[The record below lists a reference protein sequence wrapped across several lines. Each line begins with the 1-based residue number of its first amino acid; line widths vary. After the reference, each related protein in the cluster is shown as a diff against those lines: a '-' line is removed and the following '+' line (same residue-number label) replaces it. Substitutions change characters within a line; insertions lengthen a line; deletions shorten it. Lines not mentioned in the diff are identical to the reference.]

1 MPRVFQSLFAALIVL
16 TALLPLRLSAQ
27 AWTSVPPC
35 NFSSLSLSQFAD
47 HEIEVPYF
55 LNHFAQVANAVVET
69 GTDRGFL
76 NLKVNRDPVDNQTYN
91 ARIMENQLALA
102 YFYTAN
108 RPWNPYYGQAVV
120 RVRLEAMLDRWTR
133 IQAPDAS
140 AYAGLFAEYSATN
153 WSLAPTG
160 FGVLYAAQ
168 ALDLVAASG
177 LTFDA
182 VVLENTRLAVRKA
195 LLALFTRADMR
206 SAARQYSNQ
215 FNGSYHAA
223 LLYLARWPD
232 AALNAAFVQA
242 VNDSSAQDQS
252 LAGFFY
258 EQGGPD
264 FGYSSVHENNLRIA
278 LPRLRLRTDL
288 FPIAQA
294 DDLRWN
300 QWLAANYVPQPG
312 STTPI
317 YLVNAGINTRTSHAF
332 LTPASRP
339 LSEFSAPSRMFS
351 YTDTE
356 YAALLVSRRAQVQTQ
371 FGNWGTLSVPNA
383 YSYIPSFV
391 FDAVQPLNV
400 WQPTAA
406 QRDAAVAALP
416 CFAAAPANR
425 QFHDAWP
432 VTVTTVRRPAYYA
445 ALTTGNIRIT
455 RQVYGLGLLW
465 HEKFGVAL
473 QSVAATLSGNTW
485 VWGTRRSGVTS
496 GTYETANLSTTLTA
510 GGATVTPA
518 AGVRD
523 LASGDVTA
531 TYPLAASGTTYG
543 QKTVTFGTGRV
554 DVAITHSGAFT
565 ELLPLAH
572 ASDAVLSSTA
582 TRITFQRPNG
592 ASLVVETTSPRAT
605 FTVGGTSALATGI
618 VRRAVSIAASGNFSY
633 RLTLSDQPPIV
644 LPSLSVSDASVNQP
658 ASGTANLVFAVNLT
672 PASTSAVTVNYATAN
687 GTAAAGTHY
696 TATSG
701 TLAFAAGEIS
711 RTVSVPVSA
720 GTLLQGTSLA
730 LSLRLS
736 TASGASINNDTAT
749 GTINGVTAPPPPP
762 PGSALVEYVPGSSW
776 SSGYQGTFK
785 ITNSSTATITGY
797 ELLFDFSGTTFT
809 FFNGTLAR
817 IGTACTF
824 TPLSWQA
831 TIAAGTFFD
840 NLGFQASPN
849 DGSAQP
855 LSPRLRITSATGAS
869 ALQITTAATLPGT
882 SANTAFNQTLAAGG
896 GIGPYTWSLAAGS
909 TLPSGLTLSSTG
921 ALTGTPVAGN
931 FSFTVRVTDLRNVS
945 ADRAFSLVV
954 AAPPSPYANWLASTP
969 WAAASSAPSA
979 DPDSDGLPNLLEYAV
994 GSNPLSTGD
1003 VASPVCGLTSS
1014 LSSLTLT
1021 FLRARSDLT
1030 YEVEA
1035 SSDLATW
1042 QTVATNPGSVSASTP
1057 VTVTDTLDLSVSAN
1071 TRRFLRLKVTLP

>member
-1 MPRVFQSLFAALIVL
+1 MPRVFRLLFAVL
-16 TALLPLRLSAQ
+16 LLLPALLPLVLSAQ
-27 AWTSVPPC
+27 AWTPVPPC
-35 NFSSLSLSQFAD
+35 SFSSLSLSQFAD
-47 HEIEVPYF
+47 HELEVPYF
-55 LNHFAQVANAVVET
+55 LNHFAQVANAVVES

-76 NLKVNRDPVDNQTYN
+76 NIKVNRDPVDNQTYN

-133 IQAPDAS
+133 IQAPDTSAS
-140 AYAGLFAEYSATN
+140 AGLFAEYSATN

-160 FGVLYAAQ
+160 FGVLHAAQ

-182 VVLENTRLAVRKA
+182 VVLENSRLALRKA

-232 AALNAAFVQA
+232 SALDAAFVQA
-242 VNDSSAQDQS
+242 VNASSAQDQS

-278 LPRLRLRTDL
+278 LPRLRQRTDL
-288 FPIAQA
+288 FPIVQA

-312 STTPI
+312 SATPT
-317 YLVNAGINTRTSHAF
+317 YLVNAGINTRTSHGF
-332 LTPASRP
+332 LTPATRP
-339 LSEFSAPSRMFS
+339 LSEFSAPSRVFS

-356 YAALLVSRRAQVQTQ
+356 YASLLVNRRAQVQTQ
-371 FGNWGTLSVPNA
+371 FGKWGALSVPNA

-406 QRDAAVAALP
+406 QRDAALAALP
-416 CFAAAPANR
+416 CRASGSVNR

-496 GTYETANLSTTLTA
+496 GTYETANLAATLTA

-518 AGVRD
+518 TGVRD
-523 LASGDVTA
+523 LASGDVVA

-582 TRITFQRPNG
+582 TRLTFQRPNG
-592 ASLVVETTSPRAT
+592 ASLVIETTSPGAT
-605 FTVGGTSALATGI
+605 FTVGGTSALTTGI
-618 VRRAVSIAASGNFSY
+618 VRRAVSIAASGSLSY
-633 RLTLSDQPPIV
+633 RLTLSDQPPLV
-644 LPSLSVSDASVNQP
+644 LPALTVSDATVNQP
-658 ASGTANLVFAVNLT
+658 ASGTANLVFTLTLT
-672 PASTSAVTVNYATAN
+672 PASASAVTVNYATAN
-687 GTAAAGTHY
+687 GTALAGTHF

-701 TLAFAAGEIS
+701 TLAFAVGQTS
-711 RTVSVPVSA
+711 QTVTVPVSA

-730 LSLRLS
+730 LSLRLI
-736 TASGASINNDTAT
+736 TPSGASVANDTAT
-749 GTINGVTAPPPPP
+749 GTINGITPPPPPP
-762 PGSALVEYVPGSSW
+762 PGSALVEYVPGNSW
-776 SSGYQGTFK
+776 GSGYQGTFK

-809 FFNGTLAR
+809 FFNGTLTRA
-817 IGTACTF
+817 GTACTF

-831 TIAAGTFFD
+831 TIPAGTFFD
-840 NLGFQASPN
+840 NLGFQASPG
-849 DGSAQP
+849 DALP
-855 LSPRLRITSATGAS
+855 LSPRLRITSATGVS
-869 ALQITTAATLPGT
+869 TLQITTAATLPGT
-882 SANTAFNQTLAAGG
+882 SAGTAFSQTLAVGG
-896 GIGPYTWSLAAGS
+896 GIGPYTWSLAPGS
-909 TLPSGLTLSSTG
+909 TLPGGLTLSSAG
-921 ALTGTPVAGN
+921 ALTGTPVTGS
-931 FSFTVRVTDLRNVS
+931 FSFSLRVTDLRSVS
-945 ADRAFSLVV
+945 VDRAFSLAV
-954 AAPPSPYANWLASTP
+954 AAPPSAYATWLANTP
-969 WAAASSAPSA
+969 WAAADSAPTA
-979 DPDSDGLPNLLEYAV
+979 DPDVDGLPNLLEYAF
-994 GSNPLSTGD
+994 GSNPLDPRDTD
-1003 VASPVCGLTSS
+1003 IPVCGLNPSA
-1014 LSSLTLT
+1014 SSLTLT

-1030 YEVEA
+1030 YEIQA
-1035 SSDLATW
+1035 SSDLAAW
-1042 QTVATNPGSVSASTP
+1042 QTIATNPGTVSASTP
-1057 VTVTDTLDLSVSAN
+1057 LTFTDSISLATAP
-1071 TRRFLRLKVTLP
+1071 RRFLRLRVTPP